1 VAHTPSMDRLR
12 RHGRPLALAGTVT
25 VVLLAL
31 GILAW
36 PGARSMPSALFDA
49 STRVV
54 DRSDPR
60 FDVLVQHRPEALGT
74 AGGQL
79 TRPDGEPR
87 LTAAQAFS
95 IAGVKRPP
103 HGDKPSVRLATFTDP
118 DFPTPVGPGHKLV
131 PRAKRA
137 LVWVVVVPDVPAV
150 AFGAA
155 FGAAFGPD
163 SHPDSGLRGPQHA
176 CSSYTPIDA
185 LTGEPLG
192 IWIC

>member
-1 VAHTPSMDRLR
+1 MDLLR
-12 RHGRPLALAGTVT
+12 RHGRRFALAGAVA
-25 VVLLAL
+25 VVLLAGGVSTWRATGSVPGL
-31 GILAW
+31 RSGATTRIL
-36 PGARSMPSALFDA
+36 
-49 STRVV
+49 

-60 FDVLVQHRPEALGT
+60 FDVLIQHRPEALGT
-74 AGGQL
+74 ADGQL

-95 IAGVKRPP
+95 IADVGRPP

-118 DFPTPVGPGHKLV
+118 HFPTPVGPGHKLV

-150 AFGAA
+150 AFGAT
-155 FGAAFGPD
+155 FGPD
-163 SHPDSGLRGPQHA
+163 SGPRGPQHA
-176 CSSYTPIDA
+176 CASYTPVDA

-192 IWIC
+192 TWIC

>member
-1 VAHTPSMDRLR
+1 MDRSR
-12 RHGRPLALAGTVT
+12 RHGRRFALAGAVA
-25 VVLLAL
+25 VVLLIGGVSTWRAAGSVPGPL
-31 GILAW
+31 SGATTRIL
-36 PGARSMPSALFDA
+36 
-49 STRVV
+49 

-95 IAGVKRPP
+95 IAGVERPP
-103 HGDKPSVRLATFTDP
+103 HGGKPSVRLATFTDA
-118 DFPTPVGPGHKLV
+118 DFPTPVGAGHRLV

-155 FGAAFGPD
+155 FGPDFGPN
-163 SHPDSGLRGPQHA
+163 SHPDSGPRGPQHA
-176 CSSYTPIDA
+176 CSSYTPVDA

-192 IWIC
+192 TWIC

>member
-1 VAHTPSMDRLR
+1 MDRLR

-87 LTAAQAFS
+87 LTAARAFS
-95 IAGVKRPP
+95 IAGVERPP

-155 FGAAFGPD
+155 FGPD